1 MTHQSIPIYLPSM
14 ATTIEDWLTSLR
26 EGSRAS
32 HIQSQDTGPV
42 KQTKEI
48 YGLTQCELL
57 GTWDRDFCFW
67 RTCQLFLLP
76 QKMGDQPTAEP
87 WSGNFPSSGIAWNGM
102 LYRRPTQGRPIF
114 GNGGGS
120 RHIPTPTAADGY
132 LQNMTSTQQ
141 KPDTFKSLSLPD
153 YTERYPGNGSGLWH
167 TPTVQDSGNN
177 GAISQ
182 INRHGPALNVEV
194 KVRDAVDHVKKQQWP
209 TPTASEVSKIPSQA
223 NYGWVFLANHP
234 DIVGLPT
241 RAKRK
246 HNQKGPNI
254 FSSNSNVA
262 DSAALNPDWVEWLMG
277 LPKGWTSLEPM
288 DPDAFEEWATDMTM
302 GTWWDTERGI
312 PRVTTERTNRV
323 KRLKALGNGIVPA
336 SCALFAGTVK
346 RD

>member
-1 MTHQSIPIYLPSM
+1 MFHQEM
-14 ATTIEDWLTSLR
+14 D
-26 EGSRAS
+26 GQ
-32 HIQSQDTGPV
+32 H
-42 KQTKEI
+42 
-48 YGLTQCELL
+48 
-57 GTWDRDFCFW
+57 
-67 RTCQLFLLP
+67 
-76 QKMGDQPTAEP
+76 MGEP
-87 WSGNFPSSGIAWNGM
+87 WSGNFPNSGIVWNGM
-102 LYRRPTQGRPIF
+102 LYRRPTQEHPISANDGGLWPTPKA
-114 GNGGGS
+114 GNPGS
-120 RHIPTPTAADGY
+120 RP
-132 LQNMTSTQQ
+132 
-141 KPDTFKSLSLPD
+141 
-153 YTERYPGNGSGLWH
+153 NGKGGKILNEEVQIAEGLRNRGGLWP
-167 TPTVQDSGNN
+167 TPTVQDSANN

-312 PRVTTERTNRV
+312 PRVTTERTNRA

>member
-1 MTHQSIPIYLPSM
+1 
-14 ATTIEDWLTSLR
+14 
-26 EGSRAS
+26 
-32 HIQSQDTGPV
+32 
-42 KQTKEI
+42 
-48 YGLTQCELL
+48 
-57 GTWDRDFCFW
+57 
-67 RTCQLFLLP
+67 
-76 QKMGDQPTAEP
+76 
-87 WSGNFPSSGIAWNGM
+87 
-102 LYRRPTQGRPIF
+102 
-114 GNGGGS
+114 
-120 RHIPTPTAADGY
+120 
-132 LQNMTSTQQ
+132 MTSTQQ

-194 KVRDAVDHVKKQQWP
+194 KVRDAEQPV
-209 TPTASEVSKIPSQA
+209 
-223 NYGWVFLANHP
+223 
-234 DIVGLPT
+234 
-241 RAKRK
+241 
-246 HNQKGPNI
+246 
-254 FSSNSNVA
+254 NS
-262 DSAALNPDWVEWLMG
+262 ALNPDWVEWLMG

-312 PRVTTERTNRV
+312 PRVTTERTNRA